1 MQHGKNPAY
10 RNHRGRPLRDRGAV
24 QEGIR
29 AGRDRPRRQ
38 RAGAR
43 GLPHGRLHQRR
54 DRLLEAHQG
63 DPESLSRR
71 LRARSLRPAGRRPR
85 GRGGAGQ
92 GGRRHAAAGAA
103 GRSVEARRPAVLR
116 EEIRPGR
123 REVRSVRAWLAGRRG
138 EEVSVVALEAS
149 SVRKVYTKNGQP
161 LAILDVERFSVREG
175 EFITVIGPS
184 GCGKSTFLHI
194 IGGFIKSEGGGSIRV
209 YGEEVSGP
217 GPDRGMM
224 FQEFALFPWR
234 TVAGKVAWGLETQ
247 GLPAAERAAIVDR
260 HLELTGL
267 ADFRDHLPGEL
278 SGGMK
283 QRVALA
289 RVLAFD
295 PQVLLMDEPF
305 GSLDAQTR
313 ELMQEEL
320 THIWERTGKTV
331 VFVTHDIEEAVYL
344 GGRVLVL

>member
-63 DPESLSRR
+63 NPEPLSRR

-92 GGRRHAAAGAA
+92 GGRCHAPAAAA

-116 EEIRPGR
+116 EEIRSGR
-123 REVRSVRAWLAGRRG
+123 REVRSVRAWLAGCRG

-175 EFITVIGPS
+175 ELITVIGPS

-194 IGGFIKSEGGGSIRV
+194 IGGFIKAEGGGSIRV

-224 FQEFALFPWR
+224 FQEFALFPRRRCRPRCAREKAR
-234 TVAGKVAWGLETQ
+234 TPG
-247 GLPAAERAAIVDR
+247 DR
-260 HLELTGL
+260 K
-267 ADFRDHLPGEL
+267 
-278 SGGMK
+278 S
-283 QRVALA
+283 
-289 RVLAFD
+289 
-295 PQVLLMDEPF
+295 
-305 GSLDAQTR
+305 TR
-313 ELMQEEL
+313 LNSS
-320 THIWERTGKTV
+320 HRTISYA
-331 VFVTHDIEEAVYL
+331 VFCL
-344 GGRVLVL
+344 KK